1 MLIKLYKPLLW
12 ERRIEM
18 KLYERKYVF
27 IWGLGEAAA
36 RQLYEYGM
44 QGWEFV
50 AVVGSWHYFKR
61 AKMQE
66 KYV

>member
-1 MLIKLYKPLLW
+1 MILYD
-12 ERRIEM
+12 
-18 KLYERKYVF
+18 RKYVF